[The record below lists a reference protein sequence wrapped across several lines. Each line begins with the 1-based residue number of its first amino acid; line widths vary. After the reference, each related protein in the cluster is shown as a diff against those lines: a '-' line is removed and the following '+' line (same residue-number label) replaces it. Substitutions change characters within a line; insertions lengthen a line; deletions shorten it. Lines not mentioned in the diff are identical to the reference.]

1 MCPESWRCVEDYE
14 YSTQMVYH
22 NPQGL
27 CAEYIL
33 AVIVSQE
40 SLDQD
45 FSEPQLPHLQNGD
58 IHLL

>member
-1 MCPESWRCVEDYE
+1 ML
-14 YSTQMVYH
+14 YH
-22 NPQGL
+22 NPQCL

-45 FSEPQLPHLQNGD
+45 F
-58 IHLL
+58 I